1 MPKFSFLLDSNNAIN
16 LPSPNKDGILNKQN
30 VGEFKGRDPKQKIS
44 INLIQEDNLKL
55 QNNQKEKM
63 NYPSKELAGS
73 PNGRGFLSSSMLP
86 GGEDDLNGS
95 SYLLV
100 PNGGVAR
107 GADSNSQYSGI
118 DKSIGTG
125 HNVRYEH
132 SYAGGSIIL
141 DNVEFEG

>member
-1 MPKFSFLLDSNNAIN
+1 M
-16 LPSPNKDGILNKQN
+16 
-30 VGEFKGRDPKQKIS
+30 GEFKGRDPKQKIS

-55 QNNQKEKM
+55 QNINKEKF
-63 NYPSKELAGS
+63 NFPSKELSGS

-100 PNGGVAR
+100 PGGAIGR
-107 GADSNSQYSGI
+107 ADSNSQYSGM

-141 DNVEFEG
+141 DNVEFEGKIETMKINLLVEKKIREKN